1 MTEEQIKSIEYLK
14 EYIKTDKENIEICEE
29 NDFYEEAK
37 HINERVKH
45 FETILNLIEKQQNKI
60 KDVKIRLEYY
70 LMGNLSFNKEAQK
83 EFERL
88 LKMLEE

>member
-14 EYIKTDKENIEICEE
+14 EYIEIDKENIEICEE

-45 FETILNLIEKQQNKI
+45 FETILNLIEKQQKEIEDWKI
-60 KDVKIRLEYY
+60 DAIACRE
-70 LMGNLSFNKEAQK
+70 MLSDIKKGIEI
-83 EFERL
+83 EF
-88 LKMLEE
+88 

>member
-14 EYIKTDKENIEICEE
+14 EYIEIDKENIEICEE

-60 KDVKIRLEYY
+60 KLNISRKYTVNSLDKIPIRMY
-70 LMGNLSFNKEAQK
+70 NFHI
-83 EFERL
+83 
-88 LKMLEE
+88 

>member
-14 EYIKTDKENIEICEE
+14 EYIEIDKENIEICEE

-88 LKMLEE
+88 LKMLD

>member
-1 MTEEQIKSIEYLK
+1 MSEEEQIAIERLTRKANGETVFAIFYNQ
-14 EYIKTDKENIEICEE
+14 EQMDKDIQT
-29 NDFYEEAK
+29 
-37 HINERVKH
+37 V
-45 FETILNLIEKQQNKI
+45 LNLIEKQQNKI